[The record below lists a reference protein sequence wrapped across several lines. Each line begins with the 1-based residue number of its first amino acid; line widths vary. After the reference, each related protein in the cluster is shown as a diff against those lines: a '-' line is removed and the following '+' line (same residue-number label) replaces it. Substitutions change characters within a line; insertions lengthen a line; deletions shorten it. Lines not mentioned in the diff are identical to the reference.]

1 LPLGQLTGI
10 VPVPYYIGQQASKA
24 DIIDSHMMNSRAED
38 TVRLNMSHGKRAAEV
53 LVRAFWNHPPLQ
65 YYFPGEAERERIAPY
80 FFSLPV
86 FNGIR
91 YGEVHATSP
100 DLEGIAVW
108 LPSDNYPITL
118 WRLLRSVPPS
128 EILRFGRYGGSRMRS
143 LGQYIDAVHGR
154 LVPFKHWFLQ
164 AIGVDPQFQGRGYA
178 GRLLRRM
185 LVKIDEAGLPC
196 YLETLEE
203 QNVRLYE
210 HFGFAVVEESAIPET
225 NLTNWA
231 MLREAR

>member
-1 LPLGQLTGI
+1 V
-10 VPVPYYIGQQASKA
+10 VPVPYHIGQQVSEK
-24 DIIDSHMMNSRAED
+24 DRIDRHMMNSSTED
-38 TVRLNMSHGKRAAEV
+38 TARLDRSHSKRAAEV

-65 YYFPGEAERERIAPY
+65 YYFPDEAEREKIAPY
-80 FFSLPV
+80 FFSLTV

-108 LPSDNYPITL
+108 LPSDNYPVTL

-128 EILRFGRYGGSRMRS
+128 EILGFGKNGGSRMRE

-164 AIGVDPQFQGRGYA
+164 AIGVDPQFQGSGYA
-178 GRLLRRM
+178 GRLLRQM
-185 LVKIDEAGLPC
+185 LARIDEAGLPC

-203 QNVRLYE
+203 QNVQLYE
-210 HFGFAVVEESAIPET
+210 HFGFAVVEESSIPET
-225 NLTNWA
+225 SLTNWA
-231 MLREAR
+231 MLREPR

>member
-1 LPLGQLTGI
+1 L
-10 VPVPYYIGQQASKA
+10 
-24 DIIDSHMMNSRAED
+24 NS
-38 TVRLNMSHGKRAAEV
+38 SHGKRAAEV

-65 YYFPGEAERERIAPY
+65 YYFPDEAERERIAPY
-80 FFSLPV
+80 FFSLTV

-108 LPSDNYPITL
+108 LPSDNYPVTL

-128 EILRFGRYGGSRMRS
+128 EILGFGRYGGSRMRG

-154 LVPFKHWFLQ
+154 LAPFKHWFLQ

-185 LVKIDEAGLPC
+185 LARIDEAGLPC

-210 HFGFAVVEESAIPET
+210 HFGFTVAEESAIPET

-231 MLREAR
+231 MLREAQ

>member
-1 LPLGQLTGI
+1 MVPLL
-10 VPVPYYIGQQASKA
+10 YYIGQQASETDRIDGYMINSSAK
-24 DIIDSHMMNSRAED
+24 DI
-38 TVRLNMSHGKRAAEV
+38 VRLNSSHGKRAAEV

-65 YYFPGEAERERIAPY
+65 YYFPDEAERERIAPY
-80 FFSLPV
+80 FFSLTV

-108 LPSDNYPITL
+108 LPSDNYPVTL

-128 EILRFGRYGGSRMRS
+128 EILGFGRYGGSRMRD

-154 LVPFKHWFLQ
+154 LAPFKHWFLQ

-178 GRLLRRM
+178 GRLLRQM
-185 LVKIDEAGLPC
+185 LARIDEAGLPC

-210 HFGFAVVEESAIPET
+210 HFGFTVAEESAIPET

-231 MLREAR
+231 MLREAQ